1 MLTSLM
7 LAPAANAT
15 YVTTSGQAYLSNG
28 YGVINNIQTTQDQ
41 TDLVAA
47 GCAILSPPPTDLLFY
62 LRAANFNVT
71 TDQILTPTFNGKFR
85 AKRIVVINTS
95 VNGMSTAAGG
105 VYTAAS
111 KGGSAIVSTGQIY
124 TGLTNALTALELTL
138 ALPNLAFVAGTPL
151 YFALTTAQGAAAS
164 ADIYVY
170 GDVYV

>member
-7 LAPAANAT
+7 LAPAANTT

-28 YGVINNIQTTQDQ
+28 YAVINNIQTTQDR
-41 TDLVAA
+41 TDLIAA
-47 GCAILSPPPTDLLFY
+47 GCAILTPPPTDLLFT
-62 LRAANFNVT
+62 LRSASFNLT

-85 AKRIVVINTS
+85 VKRIVVINTS
-95 VNGMSTAAGG
+95 LSGMSTAAGG
-105 VYTAAS
+105 FYTAAS
-111 KGGSAIVSTGQIY
+111 KGGSAIVPAGQAY

-151 YFALTTAQGAAAS
+151 YFSLTTAQGATAI

>member
-47 GCAILSPPPTDLLFY
+47 GCAILSPPPTDLLFT
-62 LRAANFNVT
+62 LRAANFNAT

-85 AKRIVVINTS
+85 VRRIVVINTS
-95 VNGMSTAAGG
+95 LNGMSTAVGG
-105 VYTAAS
+105 FYTATS
-111 KGGSAIVSTGQIY
+111 KGGSAIVAAGQVY

-151 YFALTTAQGAAAS
+151 YFALTSAQGAAAT
-164 ADIYVY
+164 ADIYVS